1 MRSFIAAIVVN
12 PFYTRHR
19 EYRRVMQYTGL
30 CCTVT
35 AIVLAAFAKSPM
47 AILGSL
53 GLLFPLGGSL
63 QVRRPAGQELGTIL
77 TRA

>member
-12 PFYTRHR
+12 PLCTRYR

-53 GLLFPLGGSL
+53 GLLFPLGGAL
-63 QVRRPAGQELGTIL
+63 QVSELAGQELGTIL
-77 TRA
+77 VT